1 MQIQKNN
8 FFNATACKLLNSKT
22 ESQQHLQKLIDN
34 INLFLVHVV
43 SYDDIKRQWK
53 VFGMIAQQDTT
64 PLPAMLKLIVDEIIY
79 PVSHIHSESIKKSV
93 FPEQWKISKINP
105 IPKTTNTIQ
114 LCDVI
119 TD

>member
-8 FFNATACKLLNSKT
+8 FFNATACKLLNPKT

-34 INLFLVHVV
+34 INLFLVHFV

-64 PLPAMLKLIVDEIIY
+64 PY
-79 PVSHIHSESIKKSV
+79 R
-93 FPEQWKISKINP
+93 Q
-105 IPKTTNTIQ
+105 
-114 LCDVI
+114 C
-119 TD
+119 